1 MALISL
7 QDVSLRMGGDP
18 ILDHVDLNIERGEC
32 ACLTGRNGSGKT
44 TLLRLLAGL
53 IEPDGGMAL
62 REPGLRVAYLPQQ
75 LPADLHGSVREV
87 VEAGMMTH
95 AGTEPWE
102 RTAAADSIM
111 SRLGLD
117 PAARLEQLSGG
128 LRRRAMLA
136 RTLVGRPDLLLLDEP
151 TNHLDLDSIEWLENF
166 LKSRVETLLFVTHD
180 RAFLRRLAR
189 RIIDLDRGRLA
200 SWDCDYDTFLQ
211 RKQQLLDDE
220 AVAWERLS
228 RKLDQ
233 EEAWLR
239 KGVRARRTRNEGRVR
254 ALLELRKTFSQ
265 RRLEQGV
272 SRMQLQAGER
282 SGALALKVN
291 GLGFAYPGKAP
302 IVQGLDLRI
311 LKGERIGIIGP
322 NGSGKT
328 TLLRLLTGRLEPA
341 SGSVTHGSRLQIG
354 GIDQLRTE
362 LDPEKSVAENLA
374 EGRETVMVNG
384 RPRHIFA
391 YLQDFLFEPARARTP
406 VKVLSGGERHRLLLA
421 RLFLDP
427 GNLLALDEPTND
439 LDIETLEL
447 LEEQLATFDGTLLLV
462 SHDRVFLNQVVTSTL
477 VMEGGGRVVQ
487 YAGGYDDRLAQ
498 RPPPAGDAGDKDKA
512 PEAAPASTPA
522 AATTA
527 PGRATRRRLS
537 YNEQRELAG
546 IGDRIEALETELREL
561 HEQLQDPEAYRQ
573 PPETLAHWRQRLAEL
588 PPAIEKLVDRWA
600 ELETIADG

>member
-32 ACLTGRNGSGKT
+32 ACLTGPNGSGKT

-180 RAFLRRLAR
+180 RAFLLAGR

-233 EEAWLR
+233 EEAWLQGAR
-239 KGVRARRTRNEGRVR
+239 PPHPQRGSRARV
-254 ALLELRKTFSQ
+254 LELRKTFSQ

-272 SRMQLQAGER
+272 SRIR
-282 SGALALKVN
+282 SGAALGRAGTQVN
-291 GLGFAYPGKAP
+291 ASASPTARRQVSRGSICASSRASASASSAP
-302 IVQGLDLRI
+302 
-311 LKGERIGIIGP
+311 
-322 NGSGKT
+322 T
-328 TLLRLLTGRLEPA
+328 
-341 SGSVTHGSRLQIG
+341 
-354 GIDQLRTE
+354 
-362 LDPEKSVAENLA
+362 
-374 EGRETVMVNG
+374 
-384 RPRHIFA
+384 
-391 YLQDFLFEPARARTP
+391 ARARP
-406 VKVLSGGERHRLLLA
+406 RCCA
-421 RLFLDP
+421 C
-427 GNLLALDEPTND
+427 
-439 LDIETLEL
+439 
-447 LEEQLATFDGTLLLV
+447 
-462 SHDRVFLNQVVTSTL
+462 
-477 VMEGGGRVVQ
+477 
-487 YAGGYDDRLAQ
+487 
-498 RPPPAGDAGDKDKA
+498 
-512 PEAAPASTPA
+512 
-522 AATTA
+522 
-527 PGRATRRRLS
+527 
-537 YNEQRELAG
+537 
-546 IGDRIEALETELREL
+546 
-561 HEQLQDPEAYRQ
+561 
-573 PPETLAHWRQRLAEL
+573 
-588 PPAIEKLVDRWA
+588 
-600 ELETIADG
+600 